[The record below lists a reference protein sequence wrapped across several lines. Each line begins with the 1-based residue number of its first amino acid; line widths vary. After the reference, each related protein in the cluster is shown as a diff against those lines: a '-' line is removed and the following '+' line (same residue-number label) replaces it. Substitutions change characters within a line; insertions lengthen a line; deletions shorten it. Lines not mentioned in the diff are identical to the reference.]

1 MAVIAVALTLASA
14 VPVGAAEKSS
24 SVSAARKAAD
34 AAAGRYAAA
43 QSALAAAERDTAR
56 LEAQAQATQA
66 QLGGLVGRVRELA
79 VRQYVGSG
87 SEIAWLQAEDMSRA
101 ARTQTMVR
109 FVRLGA
115 TDEVD
120 RYQALTEDLGV
131 QREALKKS
139 AEARRTAA
147 QKLKTE
153 QTAALRELSRLQEIE
168 RRQAAA
174 RQAAAAKRATSSRP
188 ARAAARPGAAGTSA
202 AAPGAARVIGSGAW
216 RCPVQGAVSFT
227 NDWGQPR
234 SGGRRHQGTDMLAA
248 RGTPV
253 VANVAGTV
261 RHHNSRLGGLSYY
274 LKGDDGNTYF
284 GTHLASYAASG
295 RVAAGTV
302 VGTVGNSGNASGG
315 PPHLHFEIHP
325 GGGGPTNPY
334 PTLRQYC

>member
-1 MAVIAVALTLASA
+1 
-14 VPVGAAEKSS
+14 VGAAEKASA
-24 SVSAARKAAD
+24 VSAARKAAD

-56 LEAQAQATQA
+56 LEAQAQVTET
-66 QLGGLVGRVRELA
+66 QLGGLIGRVRELA

-101 ARTQTMVR
+101 ARTQVMVR
-109 FVRLGA
+109 FIRLGA

-131 QREALKKS
+131 QREALKR
-139 AEARRTAA
+139 AADARRTAT

-168 RRQAAA
+168 RRQEAARQAAA

-188 ARAAARPGAAGTSA
+188 PRAAATRGAAGTPTAGTPA
-202 AAPGAARVIGSGAW
+202 AGAPGAARVIGSGAW

-261 RHHNSRLGGLSYY
+261 SHHNSRLGGLSYY

>member
-1 MAVIAVALTLASA
+1 MRRGPSLVAAVFAVALLLASVIPA
-14 VPVGAAEKSS
+14 GAAEKPG
-24 SVSAARKAAD
+24 SVAAARKSAD
-34 AAAGRYAAA
+34 AAAARYAAA
-43 QSALAAAERDTAR
+43 QSALAGAERDAAR
-56 LEAQAQATQA
+56 LEAQARETEQ
-66 QLGGLVGRVRELA
+66 QLGGLQGRVRELA
-79 VRQYVGSG
+79 VRQYVSG
-87 SEIAWLQAEDMSRA
+87 GTEIAWLQAEDMTRA
-101 ARTQTMVR
+101 ARTQVMVR

-120 RYQALTEDLGV
+120 RFHALTEDLGI
-131 QREALKKS
+131 QRVALRQA
-139 AEARRTAA
+139 AEARRSAA
-147 QKLKTE
+147 GRLKAE
-153 QTAALRELSRLQEIE
+153 QATALRELSRLQEIE
-168 RRQAAA
+168 RREAARKAAA
-174 RQAAAAKRATSSRP
+174 NKKASSSSPRTP
-188 ARAAARPGAAGTSA
+188 RGAATAS
-202 AAPGAARVIGSGAW
+202 PARVIGSGAW
-216 RCPVQGAVSFT
+216 RCPVQGSVSFT

-234 SGGRRHQGTDMLAA
+234 SGGRRHQGTDMLAS

-253 VANVAGTV
+253 VASVAGTV

>member
-1 MAVIAVALTLASA
+1 
-14 VPVGAAEKSS
+14 
-24 SVSAARKAAD
+24 
-34 AAAGRYAAA
+34 
-43 QSALAAAERDTAR
+43 
-56 LEAQAQATQA
+56 
-66 QLGGLVGRVRELA
+66 
-79 VRQYVGSG
+79 
-87 SEIAWLQAEDMSRA
+87 
-101 ARTQTMVR
+101 MVR
-109 FVRLGA
+109 FIRLGA

-120 RYQALTEDLGV
+120 RYKALSEDLGV
-131 QREALKKS
+131 QREALRRAS
-139 AEARRTAA
+139 DARRTAA

-153 QTAALRELSRLQEIE
+153 QTAAVRELSRLQEIE
-168 RRQAAA
+168 RRQEAA
-174 RQAAAAKRATSSRP
+174 RQAAAARRPASSRP
-188 ARAAARPGAAGTSA
+188 ARATASSGP
-202 AAPGAARVIGSGAW
+202 ARVIGTGAW

-234 SGGRRHQGTDMLAA
+234 SGGRRHQGTDMLAG

-253 VANVAGTV
+253 VASVAGTV

-284 GTHLASYAASG
+284 GTHLASYASSG
-295 RVAAGTV
+295 RVDAGTV